1 MSLENQVELTL
12 YPTNLGY
19 LVRHHKK
26 KNVPVTSC
34 YLILNFIKPFFQ
46 EHLDLLEQL
55 LSFGSGM

>member
-26 KNVPVTSC
+26 KSIPVTSC